1 MSLGLFGS
9 VDDLLNAAVTQ
20 VDYRCDGP
28 VAHPGLRRYADGRVA
43 GGTCV
48 GVLLDG
54 LSQGALV
61 VGHERSIENLTADLK
76 LYSFL
81 DMPSVL
87 KVSAQNIVVGDRVQE
102 GPLRGLVTK
111 REDAGPMTK
120 VYFGNLSRYFANDK
134 MVEVER

>member
-1 MSLGLFGS
+1 VTLGLLGS
-9 VDDLLNAAVTQ
+9 VDDLHDASVAEA
-20 VDYRCDGP
+20 DYLADGA

-43 GGTCV
+43 GSACV

-54 LSQGALV
+54 LTQDALV
-61 VGHERSIENLTADLK
+61 VGHGRSIENLTARLK

-81 DMPSVL
+81 DMPSVV

-111 REDAGPMTK
+111 REDAGSMTK

-134 MVEVER
+134 MIEVER